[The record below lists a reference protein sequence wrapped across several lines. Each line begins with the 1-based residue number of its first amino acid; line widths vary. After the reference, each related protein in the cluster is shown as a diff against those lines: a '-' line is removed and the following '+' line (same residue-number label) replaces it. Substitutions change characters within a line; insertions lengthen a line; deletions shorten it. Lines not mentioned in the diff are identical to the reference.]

1 MKLEVLSKALLWGG
15 VAEMVKEWSSL
26 RRDGT
31 VPSRGWMWPFSTSS
45 ILGHHEEL
53 WATMRPPHSLL
64 CSGLSKA
71 RALSC
76 PSHLLLSKHSLLA
89 ALFSPSQIPLLE

>member
-15 VAEMVKEWSSL
+15 VAEMVMEWPSL

-45 ILGHHEEL
+45 ILE
-53 WATMRPPHSLL
+53 ATMR
-64 CSGLSKA
+64 
-71 RALSC
+71 SC
-76 PSHLLLSKHSLLA
+76 GPR
-89 ALFSPSQIPLLE
+89 